1 MPSPVLGPGHFKV
14 LPPSAL
20 GYAESLA
27 GKQAWTPFLLNHVLR
42 DSLLLISQRFW
53 FWGQTEVGTP
63 GPFLDMTSLS
73 FLTCTLGID

>member
-1 MPSPVLGPGHFKV
+1 MPSPALGPGHFKV

-42 DSLLLISQRFW
+42 DSLLLISQRF
-53 FWGQTEVGTP
+53 
-63 GPFLDMTSLS
+63 
-73 FLTCTLGID
+73 